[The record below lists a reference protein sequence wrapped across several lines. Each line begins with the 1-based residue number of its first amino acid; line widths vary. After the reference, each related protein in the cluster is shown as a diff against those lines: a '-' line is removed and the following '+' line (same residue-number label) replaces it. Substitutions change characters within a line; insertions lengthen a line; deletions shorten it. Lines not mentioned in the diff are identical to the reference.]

1 MLKIYNKRGGVSIN
15 NQNELETEKNI
26 NFEGLDAKEI
36 WNLLYNKELTSK
48 KSILEYIDITKILKN
63 SNATIEQIEDT
74 YSFIYKSIDDLGSL
88 IKVNTN
94 LHLKNQL
101 KAQLGKYVKEKD
113 PKPVNHF
120 IEFFKE
126 AYPENNRR
134 KDFTWVL
141 MDINKITEEQ
151 IWTTLTY
158 INAWCLKDNKLDE
171 NQKKDIIKIVEL
183 LISRKNI
190 KYINQLKSLEKLHT
204 NLNIKLV
211 TEKGLLKVKTKH

>member
-1 MLKIYNKRGGVSIN
+1 LN
-15 NQNELETEKNI
+15 
-26 NFEGLDAKEI
+26 AKEI
-36 WNLLYNKELTSK
+36 WSLLYNKELTSK

-113 PKPVNHF
+113 PKPINHF

-204 NLNIKLV
+204 NLNIKLF

>member
-1 MLKIYNKRGGVSIN
+1 LN
-15 NQNELETEKNI
+15 
-26 NFEGLDAKEI
+26 AKEI
-36 WNLLYNKELTSK
+36 WSLLYNKELTSK

-63 SNATIEQIEDT
+63 SNSTIEQIEDT

-113 PKPVNHF
+113 PKPINHF

-204 NLNIKLV
+204 NLNIKLF